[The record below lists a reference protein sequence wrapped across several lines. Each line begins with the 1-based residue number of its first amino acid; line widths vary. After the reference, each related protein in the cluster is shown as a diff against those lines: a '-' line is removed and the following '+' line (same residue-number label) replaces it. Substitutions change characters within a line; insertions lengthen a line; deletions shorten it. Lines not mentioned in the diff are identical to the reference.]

1 MHSIDCDVNL
11 LEKGNALKLIGS
23 STYNGSKD
31 QGKGENRAIPSFL
44 QANRHGQTCHCRR
57 KG

>member
-1 MHSIDCDVNL
+1 L

-23 STYNGSKD
+23 STYDGSKD
-31 QGKGENRAIPSFL
+31 QGKGKNRAIPAFL
-44 QANRHGQTCHCRR
+44 LANRHGQTCNRRR